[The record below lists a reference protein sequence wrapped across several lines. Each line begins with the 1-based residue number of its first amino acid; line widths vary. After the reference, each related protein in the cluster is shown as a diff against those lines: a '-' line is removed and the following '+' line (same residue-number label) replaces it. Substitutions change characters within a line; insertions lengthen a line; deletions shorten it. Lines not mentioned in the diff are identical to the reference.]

1 MFVGIDHGT
10 TAMRFVGI
18 ADEGIKKFELL
29 RSEAA
34 AMDESEIID
43 SILQHF
49 NVDKSEIEL
58 IAVTYS
64 MGDGITAIESVSSV
78 IARGVLSIEGVG
90 EKTGGGARVFDA
102 IKNSGL
108 PAVLIPGIHAG
119 CNTDPRMNVYSHS
132 TSPEKIGIAYHARCH
147 GYDDL
152 VVSDISSNTVTVGV
166 ANGKLVGAIDACIFA
181 PGVHH
186 GPIDLQAIRDVDAG
200 ICTANEAFIH
210 AGVLKNTRYAD
221 RKELLEGATKG
232 EESALLA
239 LDTISLFAA
248 MEIAS
253 IEILLRDYGCKGE
266 IFLAGSIGEVDHV
279 VDKVNGHLGV
289 KCHVLGKWSA
299 AIGCAEI
306 ARDIAGGAEDI
317 LGIDVNFKIK
327 ISA

>member
-18 ADEGIKKFELL
+18 ADDGIKKFELL
-29 RSEAA
+29 RSDAA
-34 AMDESEIID
+34 VMSEPEIID

-49 NVDKSEIEL
+49 EVDKSEIEL

-64 MGDGITAIESVSSV
+64 MGDDITEIEDISSV
-78 IARGVLSIEGVG
+78 VSRGVKSIEGVG

-102 IKNSGL
+102 IKNSGI

-119 CNTDPRMNVYSHS
+119 SNTDPRMNVFSHS

-147 GYDDL
+147 GYSDL

-166 ANGKLVGAIDACIFA
+166 ADGKLIGAIDACIFA

-186 GPIDLQAIRDVDAG
+186 GPLDLQAIRDVDAG

-210 AGVLKNTRYAD
+210 AGALKNTSYESRE
-221 RKELLEGATKG
+221 ELLEGAAKG
-232 EESALLA
+232 DVDALLA
-239 LDTISLFAA
+239 LDTIALFAA
-248 MEIAS
+248 MEIVS
-253 IEILLRDYGCKGE
+253 IKILLKDYGCEGE
-266 IFLAGSIGEVDHV
+266 IFLAGSVGEFDYV
-279 VDKVNGHLGV
+279 VDKVNDHLGIN
-289 KCHVLGKWSA
+289 CHVLGKWSA

-306 ARDIAGGAEDI
+306 ARDVASGAEDI
-317 LGIDVNFKIK
+317 LGINVNFKC
-327 ISA
+327 SA

>member
-18 ADEGIKKFELL
+18 ADDGIKKFELL
-29 RSEAA
+29 RSDAA
-34 AMDESEIID
+34 VMSEPEIID

-64 MGDGITAIESVSSV
+64 MGDNITAIEDVNSIV
-78 IARGVLSIEGVG
+78 ARGVKSIEGVG

-102 IKNSGL
+102 IKNSGI
-108 PAVLIPGIHAG
+108 PSVLIPGIHAES
-119 CNTDPRMNVYSHS
+119 NTDPRMNVFSHS

-147 GYDDL
+147 GYNDL
-152 VVSDISSNTVTVGV
+152 VVSDISSNTVTLGI
-166 ANGKLVGAIDACIFA
+166 ADGKLVGAIDACIFA

-186 GPIDLQAIRDVDAG
+186 GPLDLQAIRNVDAG
-200 ICTANEAFIH
+200 ACTANEAFIH
-210 AGVLKNTRYAD
+210 AGVLKNTLYES
-221 RKELLEGATKG
+221 RKELLEGAARS

-239 LDTISLFAA
+239 LDTIALFAA

-253 IEILLRDYGCKGE
+253 IKILLKDYVCDGE
-266 IFLAGSIGEVDHV
+266 IFLAGSVGEVDYV
-279 VDKVNGHLGV
+279 VDKINDHLGIN
-289 KCHVLGKWSA
+289 CHVLGKWSA

-306 ARDIAGGAEDI
+306 ARDIANGAEYI
-317 LGIDVNFKIK
+317 LGIDVNFKY
-327 ISA
+327 SA

>member
-18 ADEGIKKFELL
+18 ADDGIKKFELL
-29 RSEAA
+29 RSDAA
-34 AMDESEIID
+34 VMSESEIID
-43 SILQHF
+43 SILHHF
-49 NVDKSEIEL
+49 DVDKSEIEL

-64 MGDGITAIESVSSV
+64 MGDGITAIENINSVV
-78 IARGVLSIEGVG
+78 ARGVKSIEGVG
-90 EKTGGGARVFDA
+90 EKTGAGARVFDA

-119 CNTDPRMNVYSHS
+119 SNTDPRMNVFSHS

-147 GYDDL
+147 GHNDF

-186 GPIDLQAIRDVDAG
+186 GPLDLQAIRDVDAG
-200 ICTANEAFIH
+200 TYTANEAFIH
-210 AGVLKNTRYAD
+210 AGVLKNTTYAG
-221 RKELLEGATKG
+221 REELLEGAARG

-239 LDTISLFAA
+239 LDTIALFAA

-253 IEILLRDYGCKGE
+253 IEILLKDYGCDGD
-266 IFLAGSIGEVDHV
+266 IFLAGSVGEVDYV
-279 VDKVNGHLGV
+279 VDKVNAHLGV
-289 KCHVLGKWSA
+289 NCHVLGKWSA

-306 ARDIAGGAEDI
+306 ARDIFGGAEDI
-317 LGIDVNFKIK
+317 LGIDVNFKR
-327 ISA
+327 SA

>member
-18 ADEGIKKFELL
+18 ADNEIKKFELL
-29 RSEAA
+29 RSDAA
-34 AMDESEIID
+34 AMSEPEIID

-49 NVDKSEIEL
+49 DVDENEIEL

-64 MGDGITAIESVSSV
+64 MGDDITTIEDINSVD
-78 IARGVLSIEGVG
+78 ARGVRSIEGVG

-102 IKNSGL
+102 IKNSGI

-119 CNTDPRMNVYSHS
+119 SNTDPRMNVFSHS
-132 TSPEKIGIAYHARCH
+132 TSPEKIGIAYHALCH
-147 GYDDL
+147 GYNDL

-166 ANGKLVGAIDACIFA
+166 ADGKLIGAIDACIFA

-186 GPIDLQAIRDVDAG
+186 GPLDLQAIRDVDAG
-200 ICTANEAFIH
+200 SCTANEAFMH
-210 AGVLKNTRYAD
+210 AGVLKNTSYKN
-221 RKELLEGATKG
+221 RKELIEGAAKC

-239 LDTISLFAA
+239 LDTIALFAA
-248 MEIAS
+248 MEIVS
-253 IEILLRDYGCKGE
+253 IKILLKDYGCGGE
-266 IFLAGSIGEVDHV
+266 IFLAGSVGEVDYV
-279 VDKVNGHLGV
+279 VDKVNDHLGM

-306 ARDIAGGAEDI
+306 ARDIFGGAKDI
-317 LGIDVNFKIK
+317 LGIDVNFKI
-327 ISA
+327 ST

>member
-18 ADEGIKKFELL
+18 AGNGTKKFELL

-34 AMDESEIID
+34 VMSESEIID

-49 NVDKSEIEL
+49 DVNKNEIKL

-64 MGDGITAIESVSSV
+64 MGDDITAIEDINSIV
-78 IARGVLSIEGVG
+78 ARGVKSIEGVG

-102 IKNSGL
+102 IKNSGI

-119 CNTDPRMNVYSHS
+119 SNTDPRMNVFSHS
-132 TSPEKIGIAYHARCH
+132 TSPEKIGIAYHAQCC
-147 GYDDL
+147 GYDNL

-166 ANGKLVGAIDACIFA
+166 ADGKLIGAIDACIFA

-186 GPIDLQAIRDVDAG
+186 GPLDLQAIRDVDSDS
-200 ICTANEAFIH
+200 CTANEAFIH
-210 AGVLKNTRYAD
+210 AGVLKNTSYAG
-221 RKELLEGATKG
+221 REELLEGATKS

-239 LDTISLFAA
+239 LDTIALFAA

-253 IEILLRDYGCKGE
+253 IKILLKDYGCEGE
-266 IFLAGSIGEVDHV
+266 IFLAGSVGEVDYV
-279 VDKVNGHLGV
+279 VNKINNHLDV

-306 ARDIAGGAEDI
+306 ARDIAGGANKI
-317 LGIDVNFKIK
+317 LGIDVNFKIYT
-327 ISA
+327 